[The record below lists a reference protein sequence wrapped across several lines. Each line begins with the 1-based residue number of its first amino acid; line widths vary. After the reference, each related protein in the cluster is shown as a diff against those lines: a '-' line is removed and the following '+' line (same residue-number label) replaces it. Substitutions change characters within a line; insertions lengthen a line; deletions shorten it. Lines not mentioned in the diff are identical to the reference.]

1 MRCKKDSWGA
11 RSLLVETV
19 ETATLR
25 EPGSETRLEPPGN
38 LPVLLTASACLSPA
52 SEP

>member
-11 RSLLVETV
+11 RSLLV

-38 LPVLLTASACLSPA
+38 LPVLLPASACPSPA